1 MFTSEQILAGLR
13 LKRFILGKNNK
24 NCKWCPFKD
33 SELCN
38 KKERIK
44 S

>member
-1 MFTSEQILAGLR
+1 MTEHTIQLRVPFSLA
-13 LKRFILGKNNK
+13 GKNNK

-44 S
+44 NL